1 MNKKTGLYYDALV
14 RKINIQAKGYNDLN
28 TNFGV
33 VYRSQ
38 VFTVDKTL
46 YGVSPIVIRNMY
58 YAMIDASTATDVLHY
73 ASLVP
78 NTFSVNYEYDINLPT
93 TTTNVH
99 LTIVAD

>member
-1 MNKKTGLYYDALV
+1 M
-14 RKINIQAKGYNDLN
+14 N

-38 VFTVDKTL
+38 AFTVDRTL
-46 YGVSPIVIRNMY
+46 YSVTPIVIRNMY

-78 NTFSVNYEYDINLPT
+78 ATFAVNYEYDINLPAA
-93 TTTNVH
+93 TTNVH